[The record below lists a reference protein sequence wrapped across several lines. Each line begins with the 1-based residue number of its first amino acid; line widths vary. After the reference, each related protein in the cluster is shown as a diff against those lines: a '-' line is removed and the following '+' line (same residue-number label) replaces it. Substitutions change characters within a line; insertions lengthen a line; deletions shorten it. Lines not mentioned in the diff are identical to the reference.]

1 MKKIMVVILIVVM
14 MGCNLVV
21 GDDFNDGVNLRKIQK
36 TDLIYMEEWEELENW
51 QDIVMWIWCHVYYS
65 SDGENKDTWNTPLET
80 LNRGKGD
87 CEDFVLLFMN
97 IYYVRFG
104 VKLDMAALDANKR
117 IKVNGGYFNHAEVL
131 FKDGRTLCV
140 LRGSFGQ
147 GQSISYRYEF
157 DLFFK

>member
-1 MKKIMVVILIVVM
+1 MKKIVSVMLIIVM

-36 TDLIYMEEWEELENW
+36 TNLIYMEEWEELENW
-51 QDIVMWIWCHVYYS
+51 QDIVMWIWAKVYYS
-65 SDGENKDTWNTPLET
+65 PDGEKDIWSTPLET

-87 CEDFVLLFMN
+87 CEDFVILFMN

-104 VKLDMAALDANKR
+104 VKLDMVVLDMNKR
-117 IKVNGGYFNHAEVL
+117 TKVNGGYFNHAEVL
-131 FKDGRTLCV
+131 LEDGKTLCV
-140 LRGSFGQ
+140 QIGGLGQ

-157 DLFFK
+157 DLFFN